1 MATDLYDLLVK
12 QKIMTQAQADAARAA
27 AAAAAAAGK
36 GTKSVTTPK
45 PTSNKYPT
53 IFSPTAAT
61 AFINKIFQ
69 ENLNRDASAAEL
81 KYWKPL
87 LKVAQTTNAATQK
100 YKVVDKVGVQT
111 SVTGLDEDQWL
122 KDQLTN
128 NTDYKK
134 ILKNIDYAAEINTIK
149 ITDPKYLARQE
160 EKKIYTEAIAAAAG
174 DPAKIATLNETTTYG
189 RGITDLLS
197 IIQNLAEGSAATN
210 TPEELSALATK
221 LYDKGISASSAEAVT
236 EINNAFKS
244 GSILVKYKA
253 PDLVT
258 LAVNKKIYED
268 LIIQAGNDPA
278 KIAEVNETTEYG
290 IGLSNLA
297 TAIELKASDLGAIN
311 TPKELNTL
319 AKTLYDKGILLA
331 SPEGIKAIDAVLK
344 NDKGLIKGQ
353 PADLV
358 TLAANKKIYDAAIT
372 AAAGDAV
379 KIEAATKNTV
389 YGRGLKEMLSLIQA
403 TANIDGATNTP
414 EDLSALAAKLYNQG
428 LSFNSA
434 EASAEIDKTLV
445 IGTIL
450 IKDKAAS
457 LKILAANKKIY
468 DDLIAK
474 AGTDPAKIAAANE
487 NTEYGRG
494 LSSIIA
500 ALKTKAKGSSATNTP
515 EELTALATE
524 LFNKGL
530 TLDSPEGIA
539 AIDAAFTTG
548 TGLVSDTAVDLE
560 ARLAD
565 KKIYDRLIKE
575 AGNDPAK
582 IAAANETTEY
592 GRGLKDIVTALQNKA
607 KGLNATNTVEEL
619 TALATKL
626 FNQGLTLE
634 SAEGIAAVNAALKT
648 DIGLVTEAPADL
660 VQLAADKK
668 IYEKLIVAAKGDPKK
683 IAAANDNTAYGRG
696 LKEIIA
702 ALQTKAKDSGAINT
716 PKELNALAQ
725 KLYDKGISLFS
736 SEGIAAVDAILKNKN
751 GLVKDQ
757 PADLLKIASDKK
769 TYDGLIAAALGDPAL
784 IAQAK
789 KNTAY
794 GRGITALEASL
805 QSNLFQS
812 GATNTAEEIT
822 ALAKE
827 LYDSG
832 INPASDE
839 GLAKINKIRKYT
851 PDAKTGKYSGTAGTT
866 IAELQATAVA
876 NGLDLQKNFGNQ
888 ISGWLSAI
896 SNGEQINNIKQKI
909 RDVAKLGQPESI
921 KKLIDN
927 GGDLESIYAPYKN
940 TMASVLEIQD
950 PNSIKLED
958 PTLRMAIS
966 PTGEL
971 NLFDYK
977 RALRK
982 DNRWQ
987 YTQQAKTEVASAT
1000 KRVLQDFGF
1009 MG

>member
-1 MATDLYDLLVK
+1 MATDLYDLSVK
-12 QKIMTQAQADAARAA
+12 LGIMTQAEADAARAA
-27 AAAAAAAGK
+27 VAANADAK
-36 GTKSVTTPK
+36 TTKAVVIPK
-45 PTSNKYPT
+45 PTSTKYPT

-61 AFINKIFQ
+61 AFINKTFQ
-69 ENLNRDASAAEL
+69 EQLKRDATAAEL

-87 LKVAQTTNAATQK
+87 LKAAQTAGGASQK
-100 YKVVDKVGVQT
+100 YAVKDKTGIQT
-111 SVTGLDEDQWL
+111 TITGLDEDQWF
-122 KDQLTN
+122 KNQLATN
-128 NTDYKK
+128 VEYKK
-134 ILKNIDYAAEINTIK
+134 TLKNIDYAAEINTIK
-149 ITDPKYLARQE
+149 TTDPRYYARQE
-160 EKKIYTEAIAAAAG
+160 EKKIYDDAILAAAG
-174 DPAKIATLNETTTYG
+174 DATKIASINETTTYG
-189 RGITDLLS
+189 RGLNELLATV
-197 IIQNLAEGSAATN
+197 QTLAESSGATN
-210 TPEELSALATK
+210 TPEELTAIAKK
-221 LYDKGISASSAEAVT
+221 LYDKGIGADSAQAVT
-236 EINNAFKS
+236 EINNSFKS
-244 GSILVKYKA
+244 DIGLVTNQA
-253 PDLVT
+253 DVLVT
-258 LAVNKKIYED
+258 LAANKKIYD
-268 LIIQAGNDPA
+268 KLIQEAGTDQT
-278 KIAEVNETTEYG
+278 KITEANETTAYG
-290 IGLSNLA
+290 RGLKELA

-311 TPKELNTL
+311 TSKELNAL
-319 AKTLYDKGILLA
+319 AKTLYDKGISLA
-331 SPEGIKAIDAVLK
+331 SSEGIKAIDAVLK

-353 PADLV
+353 PADLQA
-358 TLAANKKIYDAAIT
+358 LAANKKIYDAAIT
-372 AAAGDAV
+372 EAAGDPT
-379 KIEAATKNTV
+379 KIEAANKNTV

-403 TANIDGATNTP
+403 TANADGATNTP
-414 EDLSALAAKLYNQG
+414 QELSALAAKLYNQG
-428 LSFNSA
+428 IPFNSA

-450 IKDKAAS
+450 VKDKAAN
-457 LKILAANKKIY
+457 LVTLAANKKIY
-468 DDLIAK
+468 DRLIAE
-474 AGTDPAKIAAANE
+474 ANGDP
-487 NTEYGRG
+487 T
-494 LSSIIA
+494 
-500 ALKTKAKGSSATNTP
+500 
-515 EELTALATE
+515 
-524 LFNKGL
+524 
-530 TLDSPEGIA
+530 
-539 AIDAAFTTG
+539 
-548 TGLVSDTAVDLE
+548 
-560 ARLAD
+560 
-565 KKIYDRLIKE
+565 
-575 AGNDPAK
+575 K

-592 GRGLKDIVTALQNKA
+592 GRGLKNIVTALQNKA
-607 KGLNATNTVEEL
+607 KVSNATNTVDEL
-619 TALATKL
+619 TALATQLYDK
-626 FNQGLTLE
+626 GLTLE

-660 VQLAADKK
+660 VQIAANKK
-668 IYEKLIVAAKGDPKK
+668 IYDKLIVAAKGDPKK

-716 PKELNALAQ
+716 PTELKALAQ
-725 KLYDKGISLFS
+725 KLYDKGISLSS
-736 SEGIAAVDAILKNKN
+736 SEGVAAVDAILKNKN

-769 TYDGLIAAALGDPAL
+769 VYDGLVAAALGDPAL

-805 QSNLFQS
+805 KSDLFQS

-822 ALAKE
+822 VLAKE

-832 INPASDE
+832 INLASDE

-851 PDAKTGKYSGTAGTT
+851 PNAKTGKYSGTAGTT
-866 IAELQATAVA
+866 IADLQATAVA

-971 NLFDYK
+971 NLYDYK
-977 RALRK
+977 KALRK

-987 YTQQAKTEVASAT
+987 YTQQARSEVAYAT
-1000 KRVLQDFGF
+1000 KQVLQDFGF